1 MKADRNGVTDLD
13 LFIGKI
19 NCAVQS
25 MTSLMG
31 FKLFAS
37 STSGKI
43 NGKHPEESMENPG
56 KREALFTG
64 EKYYYD
70 NELIK

>member
-1 MKADRNGVTDLD
+1 MEHAAADVSHEVTELD
-13 LFIGKI
+13 LFIGRI

-37 STSGKI
+37 SPSERK
-43 NGKHPEESMENPG
+43 KMPVFS
-56 KREALFTG
+56 
-64 EKYYYD
+64 
-70 NELIK
+70 